1 MPENQVWSLGWG
13 GPLEKG
19 MAIHSS
25 ILVWGIPWT
34 KETSRLLSM
43 GSQRVR
49 HNWATNI
56 SPRNINKSF
65 PKIRVC
71 SFLSRGA
78 AFSKKITDIPGCGE
92 KKKKTSIL
100 VTNFC
105 QVTNKF
111 IFLLLFI
118 INEIVRTRIFVVKNY
133 WQQIETISMRI
144 LFLWKD
150 HRIAVAAEKRVG
162 SWGDFCLSS
171 KKGAILVYLYAN
183 HTCQVG
189 RKKSVI

>member
-1 MPENQVWSLGWG
+1 MSENQVWSLGWG

-49 HNWATNI
+49 HNWAPNI

-78 AFSKKITDIPGCGE
+78 AFSRKITDIPGCRGKK
-92 KKKKTSIL
+92 KKKKTKYIG
-100 VTNFC
+100 
-105 QVTNKF
+105 NK
-111 IFLLLFI
+111 LLSSYQQIYFFVVVFATSTCI
-118 INEIVRTRIFVVKNY
+118 INEIVRTRIC
-133 WQQIETISMRI
+133 
-144 LFLWKD
+144 
-150 HRIAVAAEKRVG
+150 G
-162 SWGDFCLSS
+162 
-171 KKGAILVYLYAN
+171 
-183 HTCQVG
+183 
-189 RKKSVI
+189 